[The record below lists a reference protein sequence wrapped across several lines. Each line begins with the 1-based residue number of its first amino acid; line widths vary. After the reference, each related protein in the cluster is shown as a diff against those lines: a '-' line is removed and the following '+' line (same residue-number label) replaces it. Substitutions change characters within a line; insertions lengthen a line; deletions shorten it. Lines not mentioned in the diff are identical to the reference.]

1 MKEKALS
8 RQMTYC
14 AEEAISK
21 REKRQKIASRILSI
35 SSVCLFA
42 ASVYIVYLVSS
53 ICILLILKRNLIDLT
68 TQCQFIGIIA
78 IILAKF
84 AFFWWMI
91 GHPFRW
97 VLKKWI
103 EGKPTA
109 TGVIP
114 SKI

>member
-1 MKEKALS
+1 
-8 RQMTYC
+8 MTYC

-42 ASVYIVYLVSS
+42 ASIYVVYLLGS
-53 ICILLILKRNLIDLT
+53 ICLLLILKWNLIDIT
-68 TQCQFIGIIA
+68 TRFQIIGLIVFMI
-78 IILAKF
+78 AKF
-84 AFFWWMI
+84 TFLWWMI

-103 EGKPTA
+103 EGKPTIA
-109 TGVIP
+109 GEIP
-114 SKI
+114 AKVRIGT